1 MFKQTKISK
10 ITLGTAQLGL
20 DYGVSNKIGKPD
32 HKSALGILNFAI
44 KNGINSFDTAPSY
57 GNSEEILG
65 SCFDRTGSDFQPI
78 IITKIPKIQF
88 EKKSSFS
95 EIYGKMKNSV
105 INSMKRLGCSKIPIC
120 LYHHP
125 QNAFNDFVI
134 NSLNKLKEEG
144 LVESIGLS
152 TYTPDD
158 VHKFLKIKE
167 FDAIQIPINLFDLR
181 LLNNGLIQELSKA
194 NKIVFARSIF
204 LQGLFFLNPN
214 KLPTHMSLSRK
225 YLEELHNISNEY
237 EISIPRLALTFARDI
252 QGIDS
257 LVIGVDDVIQ
267 LEMNLGILDSP
278 PLSNKI
284 IQRIYNTFNDIPEK
298 IINPNTWLINKMQN
312 EC

>member
-1 MFKQTKISK
+1 
-10 ITLGTAQLGL
+10 
-20 DYGVSNKIGKPD
+20 
-32 HKSALGILNFAI
+32 
-44 KNGINSFDTAPSY
+44 
-57 GNSEEILG
+57 
-65 SCFDRTGSDFQPI
+65 
-78 IITKIPKIQF
+78 
-88 EKKSSFS
+88 
-95 EIYGKMKNSV
+95 MKNSV

-125 QNAFNDFVI
+125 QNAFDDFVI

-181 LLNNGLIQELSKA
+181 LLNNGLIQKLSKA